1 MQPRPL
7 NQQPRPSVLFQVSK
21 VTLYY
26 ALAMLDAQELV
37 GIAIHVGQGTID
49 GLLVVQQ
56 YVRVRRL
63 QQTALLS

>member
-1 MQPRPL
+1 M
-7 NQQPRPSVLFQVSK
+7 LFQVSK

-49 GLLVVQQ
+49 GKLVVQQ
-56 YVRVRRL
+56 HVRVRRL